1 MLIEKDCLI
10 VYLLERLYVMVLKI
24 DANKSDDYER
34 GYIKGF
40 KDCIEEVNKYQEN
53 INKKGGI

>member
-1 MLIEKDCLI
+1 
-10 VYLLERLYVMVLKI
+10 MVLKI

-40 KDCIEEVNKYQEN
+40 KDCIEEVNKYQEY